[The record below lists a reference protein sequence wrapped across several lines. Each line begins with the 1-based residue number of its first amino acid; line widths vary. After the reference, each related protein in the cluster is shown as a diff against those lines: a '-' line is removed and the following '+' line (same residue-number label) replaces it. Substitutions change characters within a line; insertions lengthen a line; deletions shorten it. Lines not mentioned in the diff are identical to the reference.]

1 MENISMFLMMYLIA
15 FYHEVRNLPRM
26 AGYYFYAGLA
36 VVMAV
41 VAAVNCPV
49 VQPFLPWPFMIPQDA
64 SVYNVVLALGFV
76 LLAVVSARYMK
87 QKTLVEQYE
96 ENGYVVEPGQLGGFA
111 HLLWLHEVL
120 FALWVTMI
128 CFFVMWKVI
137 PDLPSAE
144 WAVAV
149 GTVEFF
155 VFAWLFCRLQ
165 NLLFDKDP
173 EMGKLSKSYLT
184 ELQMREVLTEAEQAW
199 LKKQFA
205 DVGIIKKE
213 GEEN

>member
-1 MENISMFLMMYLIA
+1 M
-15 FYHEVRNLPRM
+15 
-26 AGYYFYAGLA
+26 
-36 VVMAV
+36 
-41 VAAVNCPV
+41 
-49 VQPFLPWPFMIPQDA
+49 
-64 SVYNVVLALGFV
+64 VLALGFM
-76 LLAVVSARYMK
+76 LLAIVSARYMK
-87 QKTLVEQYE
+87 QKTLIEQYE
-96 ENGYVVEPGQLGGFA
+96 ENGYVMEPGQLGGIA

-120 FALWVTMI
+120 YALWVTMI

-155 VFAWLFCRLQ
+155 VFVFFFCRLQ

-173 EMGKLSKSYLT
+173 EMGQLSKSYLM
-184 ELQMREVLTEAEQAW
+184 ELQMRKVLSEAEQAW

-205 DVGIIKKE
+205 DVGIIKGE
-213 GEEN
+213 GEGN